1 MPNIDKLLQQNNAGF
16 NTRAFIKP
24 LFEMLNVM
32 QQHEAQ
38 KTKSGRQARLVLRNK
53 YYWPLLIGVNT
64 GRCTTSVW
72 TLVFMS
78 LLLAVSFVK

>member
-1 MPNIDKLLQQNNAGF
+1 MPNIDKLLEQSNAGF
-16 NTRAFIKP
+16 KRYTGIHKATFY
-24 LFEMLNVM
+24 EMLAAMKPKRPNQVD
-32 QQHEAQ
+32 
-38 KTKSGRQARLVLRNK
+38 QACLVLRRK

-78 LLLAVSFVK
+78 LLLAVLFVK